1 MTTFEEIQD
10 KGLLAAK
17 GLQSLLMETA
27 AKYGTPFI
35 KTASLAGSS
44 LNNLL
49 LEKNDL
55 EPTQAPTQTPIQAP
69 IQAPTE
75 VSTEVPIENE
85 EKPVVGSGLSS
96 LLEGF
101 KKLDPYTRAEIGG
114 LVGQVIGEAITGR
127 EAPKMAETI
136 RQVPAVLRERKE
148 KQEEKQIEKLKLLR
162 ETQKQSR
169 EEQRKD
175 TELATELIKLGLVE
189 IDENNLNLVKN
200 ISKQP
205 YASKYIKVNDKSKPI
220 FNQKQYLKDVEIAKK
235 SISAAELHYDKM
247 DIVQNAIKKLLETNS
262 QGKFTRLSDFGDALT
277 ASNPISGTTEK
288 LLRLIGTPEQI
299 TAQNYL
305 EQILSN
311 KGFQELQEMR
321 DASPTGGALGQ
332 VTEME
337 LKLLMNAATGLST
350 GMQPKEFFDRLTIL
364 YEAID
369 KFKQKHPIL
378 SVDTILNQSILG
390 NKKVFIKNDDG
401 SWKEKGAN

>member
-1 MTTFEEIQD
+1 
-10 KGLLAAK
+10 
-17 GLQSLLMETA
+17 
-27 AKYGTPFI
+27 
-35 KTASLAGSS
+35 
-44 LNNLL
+44 
-49 LEKNDL
+49 
-55 EPTQAPTQTPIQAP
+55 
-69 IQAPTE
+69 
-75 VSTEVPIENE
+75 
-85 EKPVVGSGLSS
+85 
-96 LLEGF
+96 
-101 KKLDPYTRAEIGG
+101 
-114 LVGQVIGEAITGR
+114 
-127 EAPKMAETI
+127 ETI